1 MLLILVKGGKFMRIS
16 INLNEE
22 TLKRVDEEAKK
33 LGTSRGAMLT
43 SWIGEKIQNLDMSRS
58 FLNEAFQDKLI
69 EALKD
74 QLIEFVT
81 KEETKEDKK

>member
-16 INLNEE
+16 INLNDE

-43 SWIGEKIQNLDMSRS
+43 SWVGEKIQNLDMSRS

-74 QLIEFVT
+74 QLIEFET

>member
-1 MLLILVKGGKFMRIS
+1 MRIS
-16 INLNEE
+16 INLNDE

-43 SWIGEKIQNLDMSRS
+43 SWVGEKIQNLDMSRS

-74 QLIEFVT
+74 QLIEFET